1 MCSIDRRRG
10 GKVIIGGLLLKPSC
24 PQFLRAVS
32 PAVGEVDGQ
41 PHGQPDQEPD
51 PGGQGELH
59 HEVDVDK
66 DGEGRQ
72 EGHQRRSEGELFL
85 IARLK
90 CEEEYEKSHEDS
102 SSHSKGKEE
111 RVKELELREVV
122 SEDESL
128 DGADHHVGDQQ
139 ELRGEGGDPVRRGL
153 RVQVEKLS
161 HREAS
166 GPVAHQEVLTNPSR
180 LVVQDKHTGGHH
192 HVGHQGPNR
201 HHVHQAGEVKDHG
214 EEGSDEATEGG
225 GDDRGLEAV
234 VDLAQGAEDEAVLG
248 HGQHDT
254 RQREHCAKEGSGET
268 KESAHLK

>member
-1 MCSIDRRRG
+1 MCSINRRRG
-10 GKVIIGGLLLKPSC
+10 GKVIIGGLLLKPSG

-51 PGGQGELH
+51 PGRKGELH

-72 EGHQRRSEGELFL
+72 EGHQRSSEGELFL

-111 RVKELELREVV
+111 RVKELREVV
-122 SEDESL
+122 SENVSL
-128 DGADHHVGDQQ
+128 DGAHHHVGDQQ
-139 ELRGEGGDPVRRGL
+139 ELGGEGRDAVRRGL

-161 HREAS
+161 H
-166 GPVAHQEVLTNPSR
+166 
-180 LVVQDKHTGGHH
+180 
-192 HVGHQGPNR
+192 
-201 HHVHQAGEVKDHG
+201 
-214 EEGSDEATEGG
+214 
-225 GDDRGLEAV
+225 
-234 VDLAQGAEDEAVLG
+234 
-248 HGQHDT
+248 
-254 RQREHCAKEGSGET
+254 
-268 KESAHLK
+268 